1 MRGRK
6 LSAHLRLSPQS
17 VRIKKESPNEG
28 TEMDCNADFP
38 VPHELKIKKESPN
51 EGTEIVTV
59 EHERRRTYQIKKE
72 SPNEGTEIPN
82 ASGIIR
88 QFLFT

>member
-1 MRGRK
+1 
-6 LSAHLRLSPQS
+6 
-17 VRIKKESPNEG
+17 
-28 TEMDCNADFP
+28 MDCNADFP

-51 EGTEIVTV
+51 EGTEI
-59 EHERRRTYQIKKE
+59 
-72 SPNEGTEIPN
+72 PN

>member
-1 MRGRK
+1 
-6 LSAHLRLSPQS
+6 
-17 VRIKKESPNEG
+17 
-28 TEMDCNADFP
+28 MDCNADFP